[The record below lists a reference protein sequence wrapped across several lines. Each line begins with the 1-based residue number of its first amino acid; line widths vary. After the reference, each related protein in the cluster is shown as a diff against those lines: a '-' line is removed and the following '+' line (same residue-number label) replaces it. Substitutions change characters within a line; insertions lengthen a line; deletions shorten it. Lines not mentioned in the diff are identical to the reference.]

1 MPGLLIKELPPELHA
16 RLKQEAAR
24 HHRSMTRQA
33 LMLLEQALQGGS
45 AKPRVAP
52 PEPVDMGTLH
62 DSEWVYRA
70 AREGRE

>member
-1 MPGLLIKELPPELHA
+1 MSGLLIKELPPALHA

-33 LMLLEQALQGGS
+33 LVLLEQALQGS
-45 AKPRVAP
+45 AKPSAAP
-52 PEPVDMGTLH
+52 PEPVDLGVLH
-62 DSEWVYRA
+62 DSAWVYQA